1 MPHAGDSFVPPTVAM
16 ANIAPQQS
24 TAQKVPP
31 SSPES
36 GRPCETDCKDRV
48 GSVRQ
53 RRGVAETSAE
63 AFHSLSPR
71 DYLAP
76 KELAILALFTGPEV
90 RLSRQQIAQAVP
102 MLINGVCGRVD
113 SLLSSKRLEECKER
127 RRDPATGKSQ
137 KLLQLP
143 RSEQGELVERGGA

>member
-1 MPHAGDSFVPPTVAM
+1 MPTSSLARAFALSGA
-16 ANIAPQQS
+16 
-24 TAQKVPP
+24 
-31 SSPES
+31 SSPSLHGDACATIQARHEQ
-36 GRPCETDCKDRV
+36 GTERQTNVPARV

-53 RRGVAETSAE
+53 RRGIAETSAE